1 MGEIERSTERGLLD
15 FRQKQLYKNDLLK
28 ISRATSL
35 VPSKFGQVIYY
46 L

>member
-1 MGEIERSTERGLLD
+1 MGEIEKSTERGLVD
-15 FRQKQLYKNDLLK
+15 FHQKQLYKNDLLK

-35 VPSKFGQVIYY
+35 MPSKFGRVIYY